1 LEWFLDSI
9 EWFLNSIGM
18 VFTFGWLDDNGA
30 GELQRLLEGRGDGKG
45 RDLEVA
51 VEEVGGA
58 VGTRLWQPAQ
68 AEHLLAAV
76 LKAEDL
82 TAAHPPLRA
91 CSFLK
96 G

>member
-1 LEWFLDSI
+1 
-9 EWFLNSIGM
+9 M
-18 VFTFGWLDDNGA
+18 VYTFGWFDDNSA
-30 GELQRLLEGRGDGKG
+30 GELQRLLEGGGDGKG

-51 VEEVGGA
+51 VEQVGGA
-58 VGTRLWQPAQ
+58 VGTRLRQPAQ

-82 TAAHPPLRA
+82 SAGHAPIRA
-91 CSFLK
+91 CILK